1 MLIKDWASARLTTD
15 NTTAV
20 VRKKKIFEILSHAH
34 LTGQSFFISLPWAL
48 SFKDE
53 IIVWKIFLQS
63 FDYYLELGEVSFRSP
78 PSRQLIRT
86 IRTWW
91 PG

>member
-20 VRKKKIFEILSHAH
+20 VRKKDFRNTVWPMLIYGSV
-34 LTGQSFFISLPWAL
+34 FFISLPWAL

-63 FDYYLELGEVSFRSP
+63 FDYYLEPKCYFIFWTKTGLF
-78 PSRQLIRT
+78 
-86 IRTWW
+86 
-91 PG
+91 